1 MRTCQDSKT
10 WPQRGVCRV
19 AASFPPVLLG
29 RKGSMWGSLQGR
41 VNARAAKPQTNPIL
55 QHSDRDASDPS
66 PVVAR
71 ALRKTAI
78 VANNHFLVSSST
90 FGFCHVDYCSRA
102 KKNQYQWSVIEKK
115 ILRLRTSVTSSCCS
129 VGMYFDNVPSIT
141 SVILFPF
148 LFFFPEVALPA
159 YVVNTSLEVILSG
172 KMQIVCQSAHAWSST
187 LHLGLKMTFKFHLKT
202 AIQILS
208 ESDHSLFPPSCSLHV
223 LSLQEE
229 RQNTVILCPSCSC
242 TALSN

>member
-102 KKNQYQWSVIEKK
+102 KKKSVSVVSNREENPQVKNIYNFQLL
-115 ILRLRTSVTSSCCS
+115 LRGYVFRQCTQHNICNSFS
-129 VGMYFDNVPSIT
+129 FFI
-141 SVILFPF
+141 
-148 LFFFPEVALPA
+148 FFPEVALPA

-208 ESDHSLFPPSCSLHV
+208 ESDQSLFPPSCSLHV
-223 LSLQEE
+223 LSFQEE

>member
-1 MRTCQDSKT
+1 MQPGSQHVLPWRCHFIIIQCTAQRRAAVEAMRTCQDSKT

-102 KKNQYQWSVIEKK
+102 KKKSV
-115 ILRLRTSVTSSCCS
+115 SVVS
-129 VGMYFDNVPSIT
+129 NR
-141 SVILFPF
+141 
-148 LFFFPEVALPA
+148 
-159 YVVNTSLEVILSG
+159 
-172 KMQIVCQSAHAWSST
+172 
-187 LHLGLKMTFKFHLKT
+187 
-202 AIQILS
+202 
-208 ESDHSLFPPSCSLHV
+208 
-223 LSLQEE
+223 EE
-229 RQNTVILCPSCSC
+229 NP
-242 TALSN
+242 